1 MGLLVPGLLGKT
13 AKLEPFVGEVGAGPI
28 CDDSGMSEA
37 TFWHREGLRAVS
49 ASLKLE
55 LSKKRLVVEVFD
67 EILQIARIGMR
78 GNVMGMP
85 REEASA
91 GFSLLVT

>member
-55 LSKKRLVVEVFD
+55 LSKRLVVEVFD
-67 EILQIARIGMR
+67 EMLQTARDWDMR
-78 GNVMGMP
+78 KRGG
-85 REEASA
+85 
-91 GFSLLVT
+91 